1 MIAPILFVD
10 EKTVEGSTQYRY
22 QKLHNNLKDY
32 IHSIEFIGDLDLEYH
47 LNEYTG
53 EVDYTLNPYLET
65 RKIVFIHAS
74 LDTPKY
80 PESVINKAKEVH
92 KNTIF
97 VKFSN
102 GRDPNPRIEN
112 LIFNRDEHIY
122 NFDKNGFRKFI
133 AFYAQTGRFEFYLF
147 EHGEGAFK
155 QKEDEANLA
164 FDAIKRNI
172 KNDEIFKKRMGDA
185 NFLKIMR
192 LADIYQNKERLQKGI
207 EYINSLIHKE
217 EYFAMLERYVKK
229 ISEQASTDAEILKN
243 LHL

>member
-10 EKTVEGSTQYRY
+10 EKLAGSEYRFL
-22 QKLHNNLKDY
+22 KLKNKFKE
-32 IHSIEFIGDLDLEYH
+32 HSHVIEFMGDLDLEYH

-53 EVDYTLNPYLET
+53 EIDYTPNPYLET

-80 PESVINKAKEVH
+80 PESVINKAKEIH

-102 GRDPNPRIEN
+102 GRDPNSRIEN

-122 NFDKNGFRKFI
+122 NQD
-133 AFYAQTGRFEFYLF
+133 
-147 EHGEGAFK
+147 
-155 QKEDEANLA
+155 
-164 FDAIKRNI
+164 
-172 KNDEIFKKRMGDA
+172 
-185 NFLKIMR
+185 
-192 LADIYQNKERLQKGI
+192 KERLQKGI
-207 EYINSLIHKE
+207 EYINTLIHKE

-229 ISEQASTDAEILKN
+229 IIEQASADTETLKN

>member
-10 EKTVEGSTQYRY
+10 EKLAGSEYRFL
-22 QKLHNNLKDY
+22 KLKNKFKEYSHV
-32 IHSIEFIGDLDLEYH
+32 IEFMGDLDLEYH

-53 EVDYTLNPYLET
+53 EIDYTPNPYLET

-80 PESVINKAKEVH
+80 PESVINKAKEIH

-102 GRDPNPRIEN
+102 GRDPNSRIEN

-122 NFDKNGFRKFI
+122 NQDKDGLKKFI
-133 AFYAQTGRFEFYLF
+133 TFYDKTGRFEFYLL
-147 EHGEGAFK
+147 EHGGDAFR
-155 QKEDEANLA
+155 QKEKETNFA
-164 FDAIKRNI
+164 FEAIKKSI
-172 KNDEIFKKRMGDA
+172 KNDELFKKRRGDA

-192 LADIYQNKERLQKGI
+192 LADIYQDKERLQKGI
-207 EYINSLIHKE
+207 EYINTLIHKE

-229 ISEQASTDAEILKN
+229 IIEQASADTETLKN